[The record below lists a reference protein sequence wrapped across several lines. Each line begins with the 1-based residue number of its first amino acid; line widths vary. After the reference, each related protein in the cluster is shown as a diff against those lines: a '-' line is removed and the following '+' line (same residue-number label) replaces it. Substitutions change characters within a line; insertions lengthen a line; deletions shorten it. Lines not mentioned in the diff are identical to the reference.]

1 MSIGDRTAIR
11 EMLAIRLKL
20 QAAFETELA
29 AKLVGQDQ
37 GALARH
43 FLQTAEL
50 MLEAS
55 RELNR

>member
-1 MSIGDRTAIR
+1 MADRAAIR
-11 EMLAIRLKL
+11 EILAIRLKL

-37 GALARH
+37 GELARH

>member
-1 MSIGDRTAIR
+1 
-11 EMLAIRLKL
+11 
-20 QAAFETELA
+20 LA

-37 GALARH
+37 GELARH